1 MANMNKVYSRINWVN
16 NTEPAINE
24 DNLNRMDYAI
34 DVLDD
39 RIVEQN
45 TTKMDK
51 LDSYELI
58 KSWVIDEETG
68 IITVTKVNGSQ
79 IIFDLNIEKIPVDF
93 SLSEDGILKMTTD
106 DGSQFT
112 ANIGAMI
119 PILTFNDSD
128 EIAVSVSGEGINK
141 TYSFSVKSGSITED
155 KIQPNYL
162 ADIKVEVAKV
172 DNAVEQ
178 SSQNANLSKSYAVG
192 GTGIRYGEDSD
203 NAKYYY
209 EQAKSVSHVDIMTSD
224 TIGIGK
230 PDNDT
235 ISVDEQGTF
244 KANLNKELLD
254 KFSVSIDGELQ
265 FDGKPIDS
273 EKIVIDT
280 ELSNTSTN
288 PVQNKVVTE
297 ALNNKVTGK
306 GLEFSVID
314 GILNVTYDDGG
325 VE

>member
-79 IIFDLNIEKIPVDF
+79 IVFDLNIEKIPVDF

-106 DGSQFT
+106 DGTQFT

-119 PILTFNDSD
+119 PVLSFSDSD
-128 EIAVSVSGEGINK
+128 EIAVSVSGDGINK

-162 ADIKVEVAKV
+162 ADIKGEVAKV
-172 DNAVEQ
+172 NNAVEQ

-192 GTGIRYGEDSD
+192 GTGIRDGEDSD

-209 EQAKSVSHVDIMTSD
+209 ERAKEVSKVDIMTSD

-265 FDGKPIDS
+265 FDGKEIASNPVDS
-273 EKIVIDT
+273 
-280 ELSNTSTN
+280 ELSNTSEN
-288 PVQNKVVTE
+288 PVQNKVITE
-297 ALNNKVTGK
+297 KINSLENSLNGIA
-306 GLEFSVID
+306 FSVVN
-314 GILNVTYDDGG
+314 GILTITYDDGG

>member
-79 IIFDLNIEKIPVDF
+79 IVFDLNIEKIPVDF

-106 DGSQFT
+106 DGTQFT

-119 PILTFNDSD
+119 PVLSFSDSD
-128 EIAVSVSGEGINK
+128 EIAVSVSGDGINK

-162 ADIKVEVAKV
+162 ADIKGEVAKV
-172 DNAVEQ
+172 NNAVEQ

-192 GTGIRYGEDSD
+192 GTGIRDGEDSD

-209 EQAKSVSHVDIMTSD
+209 ERAKEVSKVDIMTSD

-265 FDGKPIDS
+265 FDGKEIVSNPVDS
-273 EKIVIDT
+273 
-280 ELSNTSTN
+280 ELSNTSEN
-288 PVQNKVVTE
+288 PVQNKVITE
-297 ALNNKVTGK
+297 KINSLENSLNGIA
-306 GLEFSVID
+306 FSVVN
-314 GILNVTYDDGG
+314 GILTITYDDGG